1 MSVPLT
7 LSEGETVRLTRF
19 TDNAL
24 RCLTFLALEQ
34 ERAVTV
40 AEVAR
45 RLAMS
50 EDHLAKVVGQ
60 LAEKGY
66 VETVRGRNGGVRL
79 ARTPE
84 TIVIGAVVRDTE
96 ESFALV
102 ECFSPDDNHCPIAP
116 ACVLATTLD
125 KALSAFLA
133 ELDAITLADLV
144 VPRRKLEKLLI
155 A

>member
-1 MSVPLT
+1 MH
-7 LSEGETVRLTRF
+7 LTRF

-24 RCLTFLALEQ
+24 RCLTLLALEP
-34 ERAVTV
+34 EGDVTV
-40 AEVAR
+40 GEVAR

-50 EDHLAKVVGQ
+50 EDHLFKVVARLSQIGCI
-60 LAEKGY
+60 
-66 VETVRGRNGGVRL
+66 ETVRGRTGGMHL
-79 ARTPE
+79 ARAPE
-84 TIVIGAVVRDTE
+84 TIVIGAVVRATE

-102 ECFSPDDNHCPIAP
+102 ECFSPADNQCPIAP
-116 ACVLATTLD
+116 ACRLAKALD

-144 VPRRKLEKLLI
+144 VPRRKLLKLLI